1 MKKITLSPQEM
12 AVIIDAGIDTSN
24 ASMVWISNRYN
35 ADEPRLCTVKTYE
48 DRKLVDANQGN
59 VMPAFTFTDIVEVL
73 PKYIVKDDVAYFLTI
88 AIDSTGYVITYC
100 TSHINSTLFST
111 ASETSVLDA
120 GFDMLMWCS
129 DNGYLDKKEDGD
141 N

>member
-1 MKKITLSPQEM
+1 M
-12 AVIIDAGIDTSN
+12 
-24 ASMVWISNRYN
+24 
-35 ADEPRLCTVKTYE
+35 KTYE